1 MSTLKSVDV
10 SVKKKLWNSTL
21 TVLALL
27 FLVAYSIPAFDGDL
41 SSNTNRIFEIIQ
53 WTSWV
58 AFAID
63 LLGGL
68 ILAQDKKQ
76 YLKSNPL
83 AILSVVLPF
92 LRPLRLLRF
101 ISFGTLVLD
110 KVNLGKSIGISVRVI
125 TTALF
130 LTYIAAIEITLAERN
145 QPDATI
151 NSFGDGIW
159 WAVTTLTTVGYGDM
173 YPTTTQGRYI
183 AIGLMISGICVLGF
197 VSATIAAWF
206 VKLNQQDVQ
215 SK

>member
-1 MSTLKSVDV
+1 M
-10 SVKKKLWNSTL
+10 
-21 TVLALL
+21 
-27 FLVAYSIPAFDGDL
+27 FLIAYSLPAFVDDL
-41 SSNTNRIFEIIQ
+41 SAEANQIIDAIQ
-53 WTSWV
+53 WISWL

-63 LLGGL
+63 LLVGL
-68 ILAQDKKQ
+68 FLAQSKKQ

-110 KVNLGKSIGISVRVI
+110 KVHLGKSVGISVRVI

-130 LTYIAAIEITLAERN
+130 LTYIAGIEITLAERG

-151 NSFGDGIW
+151 NSFGDGMW
-159 WAVTTLTTVGYGDM
+159 WAITTLTTVGYGDM

-183 AIGLMISGICVLGF
+183 AIGLMVSGICVLGF

-206 VKLNQQDVQ
+206 VKLSQDEN

>member
-1 MSTLKSVDV
+1 MKVRV
-10 SVKKKLWNSTL
+10 WNSAL
-21 TVLALL
+21 TILALV
-27 FLVAYSIPAFDGDL
+27 FLVAYSLPAFITDL
-41 SSNTNRIFEIIQ
+41 SENASKIIDAIQ
-53 WTSWV
+53 WVSWI
-58 AFAID
+58 AFALD
-63 LLGGL
+63 LLFGFYS
-68 ILAQDKKQ
+68 ASNKKEF
-76 YLKSNPL
+76 LKRNPL
-83 AILSVVLPF
+83 AILSVALPF

-110 KVNLGKSIGISVRVI
+110 KVNLGKSVGISVRVI

-145 QPDATI
+145 QPGATI

-206 VKLNQQDVQ
+206 VKLNQDDVQ